1 MLQALGI
8 VGTVLAAGALVA
20 SAVSYVRLAR
30 MGHLTSDYLRRRGW
44 IDGWLLAVWG
54 LLLAGSVGLL
64 TGATWAGTVLRV
76 WTGLLAAWTL
86 WYTFANLYTLRG
98 LAPEVPVR
106 WGSVI
111 AGYAV
116 VWLLVGGLTLGVHV
130 LLGQAGL

>member
-1 MLQALGI
+1 
-8 VGTVLAAGALVA
+8 
-20 SAVSYVRLAR
+20 
-30 MGHLTSDYLRRRGW
+30 GW
-44 IDGWLLAVWG
+44 VDGWLLAVWT

-76 WTGLLAAWTL
+76 WMGLLAAWTL